1 MRIIAGIFRGRTLK
15 TVEGPGYRPAMS
27 RVRESLFSML
37 EARGVVWGDCRVMDL
52 FAGSGSLAFEAL
64 SRGAQAATL
73 VEMAPQAVKC
83 LRANAAM
90 LGLDEGSCRIVAD
103 DVLKMLG
110 RGYPQACDV
119 VFIDPP
125 YGKNLLA
132 PTIKALTKDGWID
145 ENAIVAAEIEKHCA
159 LPAANDT
166 LVLETDRNYGQTRVL
181 LWQMNA
187 LETQLQQVKQRLE
200 QLSSPQ
206 E

>member
-125 YGKNLLA
+125 YRKNLLQ
-132 PTIKALTKDGWID
+132 PALRSLLRRNWLPEG
-145 ENAIVAAEIEKHCA
+145 ALVCAEIEVA
-159 LPAANDT
+159 LAFDAEQAHPE
-166 LVLETDRNYGQTRVL
+166 LEVLADRTFGQTRIII
-181 LWQMNA
+181 WKRTNIQ
-187 LETQLQQVKQRLE
+187 
-200 QLSSPQ
+200 
-206 E
+206 